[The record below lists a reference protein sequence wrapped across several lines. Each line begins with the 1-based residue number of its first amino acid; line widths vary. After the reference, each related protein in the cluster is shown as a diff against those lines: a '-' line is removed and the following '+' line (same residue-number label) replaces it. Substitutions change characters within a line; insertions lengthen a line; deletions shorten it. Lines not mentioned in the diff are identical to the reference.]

1 MLHASFSKFDGFRD
15 PKNRYWRLEN
25 LPKSSPKRFKSP
37 PKNHFEALL
46 LQRTPSNLFFF
57 EKYGFLT
64 SFWTPKWEQ
73 NPNKT
78 LKNQCWKT
86 ACFWRRFFM
95 EISPFWP
102 PKMDPKSKI
111 LRTIIENAD
120 FAKTIVFPRRNCYF
134 SGSEA
139 QKNKQKSM
147 QKRIAK

>member
-1 MLHASFSKFDGFRD
+1 MLHGSFSKFDGFRD
-15 PKNRYWRLEN
+15 PKNRPWRLEN
-25 LPKSSPKRFKSP
+25 LPKSSSKRFKSP

-86 ACFWRRFFM
+86 ACFWRRFFI
-95 EISPFWP
+95 EISAFWP

-120 FAKTIVFPRRNCYF
+120 FAKTIVFTRRNCYF